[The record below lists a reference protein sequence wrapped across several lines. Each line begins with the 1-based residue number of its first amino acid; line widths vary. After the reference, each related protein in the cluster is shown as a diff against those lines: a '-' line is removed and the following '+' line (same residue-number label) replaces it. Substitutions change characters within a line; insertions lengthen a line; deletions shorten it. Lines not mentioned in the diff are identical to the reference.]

1 MSIKFDNKELLLAVE
16 ALKSGDREAFNIIY
30 KLTYKKVYFFSLSI
44 TKDSELTED
53 IVQDIYINVFKNIKY
68 LKDTKLFIAW
78 LNKITYNTTIK
89 ELNKISKKPVNI
101 ENEEIQKI
109 LIDENNPMIKCIEN
123 ENTKEIIKNILS
135 LKENYRTVI
144 ILKYF
149 NNYKIKDIA
158 KILECPEGTVKSR
171 INAAKKELKEKLYK
185 NHSKIIILL
194 GFSIILSST
203 LEKTA
208 NAAIN
213 ELNLENKQ
221 KKSDINKVKNLAIA
235 FLIIPIFMIMLKN
248 IIIESK
254 EKNVL
259 VEYND
264 NFTNNDL
271 EVIIK
276 IENLN
281 KKDNIKIISSNN
293 EEISFNQLS
302 NNTISVL
309 IKSNGTYKILINDK
323 FIENINIGNIDKEA
337 PKIIDN
343 SNDGEILKIT
353 LEDNLSGIDY
363 ERLEVRSQE
372 NKIINLI
379 NIDKENNNIFIE
391 AVNGTNYFKLFDKV
405 GNSSIYKIEIEKS

>member
-109 LIDENNPMIKCIEN
+109 LTDENNPMIKCIEN

-293 EEISFNQLS
+293 EEIPFNQLS
-302 NNTISVL
+302 NDTISVL

-337 PKIIDN
+337 PQIIDN

-363 ERLEVRSQE
+363 ERLEVTSQE

>member
-1 MSIKFDNKELLLAVE
+1 
-16 ALKSGDREAFNIIY
+16 
-30 KLTYKKVYFFSLSI
+30 
-44 TKDSELTED
+44 
-53 IVQDIYINVFKNIKY
+53 
-68 LKDTKLFIAW
+68 
-78 LNKITYNTTIK
+78 
-89 ELNKISKKPVNI
+89 
-101 ENEEIQKI
+101 
-109 LIDENNPMIKCIEN
+109 MIKCIEN
-123 ENTKEIIKNILS
+123 E
-135 LKENYRTVI
+135 
-144 ILKYF
+144 

-293 EEISFNQLS
+293 EEIPFNQLS
-302 NNTISVL
+302 NDTISVL

-323 FIENINIGNIDKEA
+323 FIENMM
-337 PKIIDN
+337 
-343 SNDGEILKIT
+343 
-353 LEDNLSGIDY
+353 
-363 ERLEVRSQE
+363 
-372 NKIINLI
+372 
-379 NIDKENNNIFIE
+379 
-391 AVNGTNYFKLFDKV
+391 
-405 GNSSIYKIEIEKS
+405 EKF

>member
-16 ALKSGDREAFNIIY
+16 ALKSGDREAFNTIY

-302 NNTISVL
+302 NDTISVL

-363 ERLEVRSQE
+363 ERLEVTSQE

>member
-1 MSIKFDNKELLLAVE
+1 M
-16 ALKSGDREAFNIIY
+16 
-30 KLTYKKVYFFSLSI
+30 
-44 TKDSELTED
+44 
-53 IVQDIYINVFKNIKY
+53 
-68 LKDTKLFIAW
+68 
-78 LNKITYNTTIK
+78 
-89 ELNKISKKPVNI
+89 
-101 ENEEIQKI
+101 
-109 LIDENNPMIKCIEN
+109 
-123 ENTKEIIKNILS
+123 
-135 LKENYRTVI
+135 
-144 ILKYF
+144 
-149 NNYKIKDIA
+149 
-158 KILECPEGTVKSR
+158 KSR

-293 EEISFNQLS
+293 EEIPFNQLS
-302 NNTISVL
+302 NDTISVL

-363 ERLEVRSQE
+363 ERLEVTSQE